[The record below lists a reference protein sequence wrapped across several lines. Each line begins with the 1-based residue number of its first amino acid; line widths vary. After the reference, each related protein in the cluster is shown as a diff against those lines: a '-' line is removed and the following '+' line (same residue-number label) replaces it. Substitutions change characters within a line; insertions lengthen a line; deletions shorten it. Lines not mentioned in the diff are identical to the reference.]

1 MKKKKRFEYAGA
13 LVLGMHDALVELS
26 GIIAG
31 LTFAIDSRRIIVMT
45 AAIAAAAASLSMAAA
60 NFQAQRCE
68 NNPYAMRAA
77 MYTGIMYVGTSAMLI
92 FPYTVIPNKFW
103 ALIMM
108 GMIATLIIFGF
119 NCAIGRETGRPFIK
133 RFSEMLV
140 ICFGV
145 SIASFAIGAA
155 ARHFLGVNI

>member
-1 MKKKKRFEYAGA
+1 
-13 LVLGMHDALVELS
+13 MHDALVELG

-45 AAIAAAAASLSMAAA
+45 GLIAAVAASLSMAAA
-60 NFQAQRCE
+60 NYQAERCE
-68 NNPYAMRAA
+68 NNPHALRAA

-92 FPYTVIPNKFW
+92 FPYTVIANKFW
-103 ALIMM
+103 ALTMM
-108 GMIATLIIFGF
+108 GLIAALIIFGF
-119 NCAIGRETGRPFIK
+119 NCAIGRDTGRPFIK
-133 RFSEMLV
+133 RFTEMLA

-145 SIASFAIGAA
+145 AIVSFFIGGA